1 MLAPNTFTF
10 TELPSSVGDNFIT
23 KDADSKSKIHGPG
36 ASYSPASVLSL
47 ELCPERAAVVL
58 RVLLKKDTATVRAIL
73 TISNTSL

>member
-58 RVLLKKDTATVRAIL
+58 RVLLKRIQRQSGL
-73 TISNTSL
+73 SSQY